1 VVYLAKDVNFEKIM
15 DNVSSN
21 ANSLPGHTATIETQ
35 CANIGLLIAF
45 IFTLAIVFSV
55 YWFARGLFK
64 R

>member
-21 ANSLPGHTATIETQ
+21 ANSLPSHTATIETQ
-35 CANIGLLIAF
+35 GANIGLLIAF